1 VVVSSGLKHSA
12 SAAATAKCLFAEGPA
27 TKLAA
32 TKVSFDFAVAAEL
45 PNLVSSTVAV
55 RRSSKVSI
63 D

>member
-12 SAAATAKCLFAEGPA
+12 SAATTAKCLFAEGSA

-32 TKVSFDFAVAAEL
+32 TKASSNFAVAAEL

-55 RRSSKVSI
+55 RRSSKVST